1 MCFVRFLGAPI
12 LPQYHIYK
20 NQFAPNTRDKRREE
34 SPRGEKLMVIEWV
47 YEKQVSV
54 MIDSIS
60 DLRDGS
66 AKKDIWLGMHGGV

>member
-1 MCFVRFLGAPI
+1 M
-12 LPQYHIYK
+12 
-20 NQFAPNTRDKRREE
+20 
-34 SPRGEKLMVIEWV
+34 IEWV